1 MDKPCNDLFVGNVE
15 VVKEEVSVETENKDA
30 LAGVGIKAADF
41 SAAQTD
47 RPILLDASS
56 HFRHQ
61 GSGREGR

>member
-1 MDKPCNDLFVGNVE
+1 
-15 VVKEEVSVETENKDA
+15 VSVETENKDA